1 MFEINIKTDNAAF
14 EEPYCVKEIDRI
26 LQETI
31 SLMEIGKTEGVCRD
45 INGNAVGNWRL
56 R

>member
-1 MFEINIKTDNAAF
+1 MFEVNIKTSNSAF
-14 EEPYCVKEIDRI
+14 EEPYRVKEIDRI

-31 SLMEIGKTEGVCRD
+31 ALMEIGKTEGVCRD